1 MTARNAATPNP
12 TRRPFIAQ
20 SAGFAAGRQTPREYL
35 EACLAR
41 IAELEPKIGA
51 FVNFN
56 LEGARAAADR
66 STARWREGKPLS
78 LVDGMPVGIKDII
91 ETEDMPTEMGSP
103 IFAGWRS
110 GRDAATVAA
119 LREAGAVI
127 VGKTVT
133 TEFAAT
139 EPRGTRNPWDL
150 DRTPGGSSSGSAA
163 SVAVGMLPAAL
174 GTQVIGSIVRPA
186 SFCGVYGFKPSL
198 GAINRGGSCDF
209 MSQSCD
215 GALAATLADA
225 WTMLRAISARAG
237 GDPGYPGLS
246 GPNELPPAAQ
256 PRRLALL
263 EGPGWPEVAPEARV
277 AFAEAV
283 AKLKAAGVEILTRA
297 GTKALAEVET
307 AIADV
312 NRLSRSINNW
322 EFRWPGN
329 TLRDK
334 PGLSRAMIDRV
345 AQAEA
350 MTLEE
355 FQELLIER
363 TRIRGVY
370 ARLAE
375 HCDAIATL
383 PAIGPAPVGLGS
395 TGNPLCAV
403 PGSLLGVPALS
414 LPHLAVDGLPL
425 GLQIMGFEQ
434 KDAAAVAIAAWVDG
448 TLAKG

>member
-1 MTARNAATPNP
+1 
-12 TRRPFIAQ
+12 
-20 SAGFAAGRQTPREYL
+20 
-35 EACLAR
+35 
-41 IAELEPKIGA
+41 
-51 FVNFN
+51 
-56 LEGARAAADR
+56 
-66 STARWREGKPLS
+66 
-78 LVDGMPVGIKDII
+78 
-91 ETEDMPTEMGSP
+91 
-103 IFAGWRS
+103 
-110 GRDAATVAA
+110 
-119 LREAGAVI
+119 
-127 VGKTVT
+127 
-133 TEFAAT
+133 
-139 EPRGTRNPWDL
+139 
-150 DRTPGGSSSGSAA
+150 
-163 SVAVGMLPAAL
+163 
-174 GTQVIGSIVRPA
+174 
-186 SFCGVYGFKPSL
+186 
-198 GAINRGGSCDF
+198 
-209 MSQSCD
+209 
-215 GALAATLADA
+215 
-225 WTMLRAISARAG
+225 MLRAISARAG